1 MGDSRRRKFTQQEL
15 QDQPGQLANSCK
27 SVQTPVMQ
35 SHYLHHTNPKIF
47 PDPYEFKPQRWLDDP
62 DLKSKYFMGFG
73 RGTRIC
79 LGIK

>member
-1 MGDSRRRKFTQQEL
+1 MGDSCRRKFTQQEL
-15 QDQPGQLANSCK
+15 QDHPGQLANSYK

-35 SHYLHHTNPKIF
+35 SHYLHHTNPNIF
-47 PDPYEFKPQRWLDDP
+47 PDPYEFNPQRWLDDP